1 MKKLVFIFIAMLSFS
16 CAKQEPEVVSNSF
29 SKDIITE
36 FGLTEAELY
45 DKVLG
50 MLVGSA
56 IGDAMGAPTEMWSRE
71 SIQLEYGF
79 VEGLDSMVRE
89 ASPEGIWKANLPA
102 GGTTDDTRWK
112 NLTVDYLLSQKSES
126 LDSKAFASHLLKT
139 YTGSLDKLKKTE
151 GTDVEPFENAL
162 QEANWLSEWA
172 KVASPY
178 LKDNLGG
185 YADSLSKFYG
195 GEMVCAGLLYAPT
208 LGAFFP
214 GNPKKAYQEAYKL
227 SIFDLGYA
235 RDLTALAAAMTAA
248 GMAPKASQD
257 SLLATL
263 RLDPAGYFQSRLV
276 GRTSHKL
283 LKDALNIISQANKL
297 DSLPSRLTL
306 NNPALVYAYTELDR
320 RQQDMP
326 FHAGEIYQQALTA
339 MLFTDFDF
347 MGTLTF
353 LTNYGRDNDTTASL
367 AGGILGAWYGYTKLP
382 ASERVKVVR
391 VTRDE
396 LGIDLEKQAQRLT
409 LHLLKSG
416 DNR

>member
-1 MKKLVFIFIAMLSFS
+1 MKKLAFIFLSLLSFS
-16 CAKQEPEVVSNSF
+16 CAKQETEVASTSF
-29 SKDIITE
+29 SNEIPTE
-36 FGLTEAELY
+36 FGLSEAELY

-56 IGDAMGAPTEMWSRE
+56 IGDAMGAPTEMWPRDA
-71 SIQLEYGF
+71 IQLEYGF
-79 VEGLDSMVRE
+79 VQDLDSMVRE
-89 ASPEGIWKANLPA
+89 VSPEGIWKANLPA

-139 YTGSLDKLKKTE
+139 YRGSLDKLKKTK

-178 LKDNLGG
+178 LEDNLGG

-195 GEMVCAGLLYAPT
+195 GEMVCAGLLYAPS

-214 GNPKKAYQEAYKL
+214 GNPNKAYQEAYKL

-263 RLDPAGYFQSRLV
+263 RLDPEGYFQSRLV

-283 LKDALNIISQANKL
+283 LKDALTIVREANKL
-297 DSLPSRLTL
+297 DSLPSRLAL
-306 NNPALVYAYTELDR
+306 GNPALVYAYNELDR

-367 AGGILGAWYGYTKLP
+367 AGGILGAWYGYGKLP
-382 ASERVKVVR
+382 VADREKVIR

-409 LHLLKSG
+409 LHLLKSA
-416 DNR
+416 DN

>member
-1 MKKLVFIFIAMLSFS
+1 V
-16 CAKQEPEVVSNSF
+16 
-29 SKDIITE
+29 
-36 FGLTEAELY
+36 
-45 DKVLG
+45 
-50 MLVGSA
+50 
-56 IGDAMGAPTEMWSRE
+56 
-71 SIQLEYGF
+71 
-79 VEGLDSMVRE
+79 
-89 ASPEGIWKANLPA
+89 SPEGIWKANLPA

-112 NLTVDYLLSQKSES
+112 NLTVDYLLSQDPES
-126 LDSKAFASHLLKT
+126 LDSKAFARHLLKT

-162 QEANWLSEWA
+162 QEANWLSEWS

-178 LKDNLGG
+178 LDDNLGG

-195 GEMVCAGLLYAPT
+195 GEMVCAGLLYAPA

-214 GNPKKAYQEAYKL
+214 GNPIKAYQEAYKL

-235 RDLTALAAAMTAA
+235 RDLTALGAAMTAA

-283 LKDALNIISQANKL
+283 LKDALNIVSQANKL
-297 DSLPSRLTL
+297 DSLPSRLSL
-306 NNPALVYAYTELDR
+306 GNPALVYAYSELDR

-367 AGGILGAWYGYTKLP
+367 AGGILGAWYGYAKLP
-382 ASERVKVVR
+382 VSEREKVVR

-396 LGIDLEKQAQRLT
+396 LGIDLEKQAERLT
-409 LHLLKSG
+409 FHLLKSQKK
-416 DNR
+416 

>member
-1 MKKLVFIFIAMLSFS
+1 MKKIALFLLLCLSLSCTKKENTAAIPTFS
-16 CAKQEPEVVSNSF
+16 EELKTSS
-29 SKDIITE
+29 
-36 FGLTEAELY
+36 GLTQAALY
-45 DKVLG
+45 DKILG
-50 MLVGSA
+50 MLVGAA

-71 SIQLEYGF
+71 AITLEYGF
-79 VEGLDSMVRE
+79 VDGLDSMIRE
-89 ASPEGIWKANLPA
+89 TSPEGTWKANLPA

-112 NLTVDYLLSQKSES
+112 NLTVDYLLSQKIES
-126 LDSKAFASHLLKT
+126 LDAKQFAGHTLKS
-139 YTGSLDKLKKTE
+139 YESSLAKLKKIE
-151 GTDVEPFENAL
+151 GTDIEPFENAL

-172 KVASPY
+172 KVATPY
-178 LKDNLGG
+178 MEENLGG

-214 GNPKKAYQEAYKL
+214 GNPTKAYKEAYKL

-235 RDLTALAAAMTAA
+235 RDLTGLAAAMTAA
-248 GMAPKASQD
+248 GMTAGATKET
-257 SLLATL
+257 LLATL

-283 LKDALNIISQANKL
+283 LKDALNIIREANKL
-297 DSLPSRLTL
+297 DSLPSRLRL
-306 NNPALVYAYTELDR
+306 GNPALTYAYLELDS

-326 FHAGEIYQQALTA
+326 FHAGEIYLQSLTA

-367 AGGILGAWYGYTKLP
+367 AGGILGAWYGYTNLP
-382 ASERVKVVR
+382 VSEREKVVR
-391 VTRDE
+391 VTREE
-396 LGIDLEKQAQRLT
+396 LGIDLEKQAERLT
-409 LHLLKSG
+409 LHLFAQETK
-416 DNR
+416 

>member
-1 MKKLVFIFIAMLSFS
+1 MKKLALIFIAIVSFS
-16 CAKQEPEVVSNSF
+16 CAQQEKEATSTAF
-29 SKDIITE
+29 SKDTRTE

-50 MLVGSA
+50 MLVGSS
-56 IGDAMGAPTEMWSRE
+56 IGDAMGAPTEMWTRDA
-71 SIQLEYGF
+71 IQLEYGF

-89 ASPEGIWKANLPA
+89 VSPEGIWKANLPA

-112 NLTVDYLLSQKSES
+112 SLAVDFLLSQKVES
-126 LDSKAFASHLLKT
+126 LEPKDFASHILKT
-139 YTGSLDKLKKTE
+139 YEGSLAKLKSTE

-178 LKDNLGG
+178 QENNLGG

-214 GNPKKAYQEAYKL
+214 GNPMKAYQEAYKL

-235 RDLTALAAAMTAA
+235 RDLTAIAAAMTSA

-257 SLLATL
+257 SILSTL
-263 RLDPAGYFQSRLV
+263 RLDPEGYFQSRLV

-283 LKDALNIISQANKL
+283 LKDALTIVREAKKL
-297 DSLPSRLTL
+297 DSLPSRLSL
-306 NNPALVYAYTELDR
+306 GNPALTFAYTELDR

-326 FHAGEIYQQALTA
+326 FHAGEIYLQALTA
-339 MLFTDFDF
+339 MLFTDFDL

-367 AGGILGAWYGYTKLP
+367 AGGILGAWYGYHKLP
-382 ASERVKVVR
+382 SYERDKVIR

-396 LGIDLEKQAQRLT
+396 LGIDLEKQAERLT
-409 LHLLKSG
+409 NHLLNSNK
-416 DNR
+416 R